1 MTADVAAPRAA
12 EAVALQAEPQAA
24 APRSMRIALVSE
36 GCYPFR
42 PGGVSLWC
50 HQLIQGMPEN
60 SFTAVALTVDGTERR
75 TWPDAANLTEV
86 VNIPLWGPRRPRFRV
101 PPASFFGPYEMLLR
115 SMFQPLDQAGERLR
129 TDNFLA
135 ALHGLFEYAQ
145 TGDLTSALVSNGSVD
160 LLARAWHEAALGSS
174 QPGVSARLSLRDA
187 LAATDRI
194 EHQLRAL
201 THPPIDADVCHLAMN
216 GVSALVGLA
225 SKWAHGTPIVL
236 SEHGVYLRE
245 RYLGLGGED
254 APQAVKVIAM
264 RFHRRLAAA
273 VYRSADILA
282 PHSGYNRRWQL
293 YGGADPD
300 RMRTMYNGIDPAD
313 FPEAQGEPA
322 EPTIVFVGR
331 IDPLKDLHTL
341 IRAFALVKLQ
351 IPDAR
356 LRMFGPV
363 SPENEGYYASC
374 KELITELRLTGAA
387 VLEGPIPRQVDAYQA
402 GHLVALTSV
411 SEGFPFTVVESMS
424 MGRPQVCT
432 NVGGV
437 SEAVGS
443 DAGFVVPPRDPE
455 AVARACIKLLTDADL
470 RHAFGVLARRRVL
483 ERFTLDQWTNA
494 YRDMYAELV
503 PASPAGEATAGEGA
517 ITPAPAPYSR
527 VAHHLA
533 VAAHTTGPTGTVP
546 LPTAPLD
553 ATKPFPQITAS
564 RPERGEA
571 DSPREAL

>member
-1 MTADVAAPRAA
+1 MTTLASDPSASDEQVTARPVTEPDLDGLAAQEPAAP
-12 EAVALQAEPQAA
+12 
-24 APRSMRIALVSE
+24 PRSLRIALVSE

-60 SFTAVALTVDGTERR
+60 SFTAVALTVDGSEQR
-75 TWPDAANLTEV
+75 TWPEAANQTSV
-86 VNIPLWGPRRPRFRV
+86 INIPLWGPRRLRNRK
-101 PPASFFGPYEMLLR
+101 PPMSFYMYYETLLH
-115 SMFQPLDQAGERLR
+115 SMFAPLDRVGERR
-129 TDNFLA
+129 QTEDFLA
-135 ALHGLFEYAQ
+135 ALHGLYEFAQ
-145 TGDLTSALVSNGSVD
+145 TGDLTSALVSNAAVD
-160 LLARAWHEAALGSS
+160 LLARAWDQSGLGDG
-174 QPGVSARLSLRDA
+174 QLSLRDA
-187 LAATDRI
+187 LEATDRI

-201 THPPIDADVCHLAMN
+201 AHPPVEADVCHLAMN

-245 RYLGLGGED
+245 RYLGLAAED
-254 APQAVKVIAM
+254 ASQAVKVIAM

-273 VYRSADILA
+273 AYRTADILA

-293 YGGADPD
+293 YGGADPA
-300 RMRTMYNGIDPAD
+300 RMRTMYNGVDPAD

-341 IRAFALVKLQ
+341 IRAFELVRKQL
-351 IPDAR
+351 PDAR

-363 SPENEGYYASC
+363 TPENEGYHASC
-374 KELITELRLTGAA
+374 QQLITELGLTGAA

-437 SEAVGS
+437 SEAVGG
-443 DAGFVVPPRDPE
+443 DAGFVVPPRDHE
-455 AVARACIKLLTDADL
+455 AVATACITLLTDHDL
-470 RHAFGVLARRRVL
+470 RRAYGVLARKRVL
-483 ERFTLDQWTNA
+483 ERFTLDQWTRA

-503 PASPAGEATAGEGA
+503 PVAPADRDRRPTLTPYARVARHLAETAHQPR
-517 ITPAPAPYSR
+517 PAPT
-527 VAHHLA
+527 L
-533 VAAHTTGPTGTVP
+533 P
-546 LPTAPLD
+546 LPVQVPVQATLPLPIQD
-553 ATKPFPQITAS
+553 ATELPWEEQ
-564 RPERGEA
+564 
-571 DSPREAL
+571 